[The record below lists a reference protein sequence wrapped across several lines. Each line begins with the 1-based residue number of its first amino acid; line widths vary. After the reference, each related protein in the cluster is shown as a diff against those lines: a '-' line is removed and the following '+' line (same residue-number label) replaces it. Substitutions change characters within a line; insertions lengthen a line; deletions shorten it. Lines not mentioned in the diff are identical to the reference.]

1 MEDVIIG
8 IDPDV
13 GKSGV
18 AIMSPNLE
26 MLCLPLWDVFALVS
40 SGNVKAVYV
49 EAGWMNK
56 SGLPF
61 KAGIKRAVDMGRN
74 HSIGQQIV
82 KYCIARNIDV
92 VAVRPSR
99 SKVNHKTF
107 VSITGYQ
114 GVTNQEKRDAAML
127 IWGIT

>member
-1 MEDVIIG
+1 
-8 IDPDV
+8 
-13 GKSGV
+13 
-18 AIMSPNLE
+18 
-26 MLCLPLWDVFALVS
+26 
-40 SGNVKAVYV
+40 
-49 EAGWMNK
+49 MNK
-56 SGLPF
+56 KGLPF
-61 KAGIKRAVDMGRN
+61 KAGMKRAVDVGRN

-82 KYCIARNIDV
+82 KYCIAHNIDV

-114 GVTNQEKRDAAML
+114 GTTNQEKRDAAML